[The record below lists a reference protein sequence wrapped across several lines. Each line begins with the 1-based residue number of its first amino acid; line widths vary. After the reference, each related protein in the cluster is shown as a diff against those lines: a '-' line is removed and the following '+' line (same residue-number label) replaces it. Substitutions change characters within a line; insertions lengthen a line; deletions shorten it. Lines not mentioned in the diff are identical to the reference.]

1 MNHVLASYNEAVQID
16 RELRESVRSASLP
29 PLFTQ
34 SYQEILLS
42 RPIFIEDSTVWQ
54 FAQDLATVFRI
65 LVSLPARVF
74 AGSINDYCG
83 AVGITGALRELMTLG
98 DDLTDPPLFG
108 RSDAYLTDAG
118 FQLLE
123 FNIGTELGGMDFA
136 ELNHALLKVPAF
148 RAFAE
153 QHALKF
159 VDTADVVAG
168 VLREQAARVTDSDR
182 PVVVLLE
189 TTGGLAHHFN
199 FRSVAEAMCARG
211 LDFRLGEVQDL
222 GLRRGKLVLD
232 GTPVDVAMR
241 FYAAGEILEAPG
253 GAGLID
259 PVLRAHADG
268 RTVLFT
274 GLGSS
279 LYNTKG
285 GLALLR
291 DSHVQASLTAGER
304 AAVDRV
310 VPWTRMLRGGDPG
323 LLDRCRAERSEL
335 IVKPSVG
342 WGAAGA
348 VRGADTD
355 DRAWSALLTERLD
368 RGYVVQ
374 RIVHPRLEPV
384 WEPDEPSP
392 RDWAVNWGVFVTPH
406 GYAGSFNRA
415 LRPEDGTI
423 ITFGNPGTRGT
434 CVFTFPDGSR

>member
-1 MNHVLASYNEAVQID
+1 MNHVLASYNESVQID
-16 RELRESVRSASLP
+16 RELRESVRSASFP

-34 SYQEILLS
+34 SYEKILLS
-42 RPIFIEDSTVWQ
+42 RPTFIGDSTVRQ
-54 FAQDLATVFRI
+54 FANDLTDIFRI
-65 LVSLPARVF
+65 LVSLPSLAF
-74 AGSINDYCG
+74 GGSVHDYCT
-83 AVGITGALRELMTLG
+83 AVGITGALRELMTRG
-98 DDLTDPPLFG
+98 DDVTGPPLFG
-108 RSDAYLTDAG
+108 RSDAYLTDQG

-148 RAFAE
+148 HAFAE
-153 QHALKF
+153 RHELAF

-222 GLRRGKLVLD
+222 RLRGGKLVLD

-253 GAGLID
+253 GADLID

-268 RTVLFT
+268 GTVCFT

-291 DSHVQASLTAGER
+291 DSQVQATLTAGER
-304 AAVDRV
+304 ATVDRV
-310 VPWTRMLRGGDPG
+310 VPWTRMLCGGDPG
-323 LLDRCRAERSEL
+323 LLDRCRAERGDL

-355 DRAWSALLTERLD
+355 DRSWSALLGERLD

-374 RIVHPRLEPV
+374 RIVRPRLETV
-384 WEPDEPSP
+384 WEPDEPGP

-415 LRPEDGTI
+415 LKPEDGTI
-423 ITFGNPGTRGT
+423 ITFGNKGTRGT
-434 CVFTFPDGSR
+434 CAFTFPDGAR